1 MDECRS
7 PVSGMVV
14 IRMAP
19 LKFQNSTTWCKYGSL
34 DSFRR
39 NYKAHEL
46 EIERGIVA
54 PLGGWPVLSAL
65 STTMQWDRL
74 CQNLEGSFQPF
85 SQGTTDGDG
94 TMSNKV
100 AICHEASI
108 LLVPA
113 RLPLLVCLYIAL
125 SF

>member
-54 PLGGWPVLSAL
+54 PLGGWPALSAL
-65 STTMQWDRL
+65 STTMQWNRP
-74 CQNLEGSFQPF
+74 CQNLKGSFQSF
-85 SQGTTDGDG
+85 SPWTTDGDG
-94 TMSNKV
+94 ALFNDVT
-100 AICHEASI
+100 ICD
-108 LLVPA
+108 
-113 RLPLLVCLYIAL
+113 
-125 SF
+125 